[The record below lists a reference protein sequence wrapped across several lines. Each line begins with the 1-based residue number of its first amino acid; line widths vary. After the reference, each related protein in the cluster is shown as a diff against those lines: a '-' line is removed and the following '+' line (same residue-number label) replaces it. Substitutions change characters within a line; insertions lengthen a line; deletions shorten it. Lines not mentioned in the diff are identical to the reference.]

1 MALLPRTST
10 KPAPTRG
17 PVFCGVFRPI
27 SASKVHSLDPQHLFR
42 PHFGFEGPST
52 GPSAAFSASFR
63 LRRSIPWTIS
73 TCFVLIPASKVH
85 SLDPQHLFRPHFG
98 FEGPFPGP
106 SAAFSASSSS
116 KLAVF
121 KDGVGARDRYG
132 HGLGRKCAA
141 GGPKGPPVLRFADKS
156 LIISLNIIT
165 FANQINRLLHYVKT
179 FLSVCSFS
187 SALRIGLRSRE
198 SCFCSR
204 I

>member
-98 FEGPFPGP
+98 FEGPFSGP
-106 SAAFSASSSS
+106 SAPVSSPFRLRRSIPWTLSTCFVLISASKVHSLDPQRHFRPPRPQNWPFLRMGSGRGTATGTVWAENAP
-116 KLAVF
+116 LA
-121 KDGVGARDRYG
+121 
-132 HGLGRKCAA
+132 GRKVRQCY
-141 GGPKGPPVLRFADKS
+141 VLPIK
-156 LIISLNIIT
+156 
-165 FANQINRLLHYVKT
+165 V
-179 FLSVCSFS
+179 
-187 SALRIGLRSRE
+187 
-198 SCFCSR
+198 
-204 I
+204 